1 MSFKAVELDAATRQR
16 TGREYQLDCDTRQ
29 AAVEELV
36 HLLGLSLD
44 VVRVDPTRTMVEV
57 GERRWTLVAAP
68 RERDSA
74 SGTQRRG
81 GAKHKQVR

>member
-1 MSFKAVELDAATRQR
+1 MTFKAVEVDAASRQR
-16 TGREYQLDCDTRQ
+16 TGREYQLDCATRQ
-29 AAVEELV
+29 AALEELL
-36 HLLGLSLD
+36 HLLGLSQD
-44 VVRVDPTRTMVEV
+44 VVRVDPTRTLVEV

-68 RERDSA
+68 RQRDSA